1 MICIE
6 KRIVYFVRV
15 GVFFYTFHL
24 WSRFFSVLFETG
36 RYLSKVNDIELGMGK
51 QFDTF
56 QWTFSIKK
64 KPFFFVEL
72 FIQNVTYQ
80 VAIPISQN
88 TRSRWAFQNVTNG
101 KLQLNFE
108 EVSLGR
114 KHNIYIYMS
123 ILAQYIHCHSLDWL
137 SNHLNYEQII
147 ISIIINITNRSNCSY

>member
-1 MICIE
+1 M
-6 KRIVYFVRV
+6 
-15 GVFFYTFHL
+15 
-24 WSRFFSVLFETG
+24 
-36 RYLSKVNDIELGMGK
+36 NDIELGMGK

-64 KPFFFVEL
+64 EPFFFVEL

-108 EVSLGR
+108 EVGLGR
-114 KHNIYIYMS
+114 KHNIYIN
-123 ILAQYIHCHSLDWL
+123 ICQY
-137 SNHLNYEQII
+137 
-147 ISIIINITNRSNCSY
+147 

>member
-88 TRSRWAFQNVTNG
+88 TRSCWAFQNVTNG

-114 KHNIYIYMS
+114 KYSTYIPYVNISSIYSLSFTWLIIKPLELWTNHNINNNKHNES
-123 ILAQYIHCHSLDWL
+123 V
-137 SNHLNYEQII
+137 
-147 ISIIINITNRSNCSY
+147 